1 MNTVWVIAS
10 ALLCGAALIC
20 LARLLMGP
28 NTLDRLISVDAMVA
42 ISMCGLGVWAAYS
55 HDTTVV
61 PVIVALA
68 LVGFVG
74 SLAVA
79 RFRVRDDDNGPIITP
94 GQTHDSDP
102 ARPEES

>member
-1 MNTVWVIAS
+1 MNAVWIIAS
-10 ALLCGAALIC
+10 VLLCAAALIC

-42 ISMCGLGVWAAYS
+42 TSMCGLGVWAAYS

-68 LVGFVG
+68 LVGFIG

-79 RFRVRDDDNGPIITP
+79 RFRVRDDDNRPITTP
-94 GQTHDSDP
+94 GRTPDGDSI
-102 ARPEES
+102 RREEP